1 MTDSKQKRLQSL
13 DQDVVSVPSTS
24 SRQVSGSDT
33 GSKGDSVLPSGRSA
47 GGSLMLILLAI
58 TMLLAL
64 AVGAMI
70 LINVQQRIDSLQTQV
85 GALKPAVDVASL
97 QAQSS
102 FLEGQLMLL
111 HERLDRLEEA
121 PLAAASSSR
130 SDSSGHVALSEVN
143 ARVRKLDIEN
153 GRLKVT
159 VDGLTDKLT
168 ALQSRTQRI
177 ESWTSSQREVLAQQ
191 SSAQEQQQ
199 DELDQAAQ
207 LEEMDSQLKRLNND
221 IRSIYRMLE
230 MGR

>member
-33 GSKGDSVLPSGRSA
+33 GSKGDSVSPSGRSA

-102 FLEGQLMLL
+102 FLEG
-111 HERLDRLEEA
+111 DRK
-121 PLAAASSSR
+121 S
-130 SDSSGHVALSEVN
+130 
-143 ARVRKLDIEN
+143 
-153 GRLKVT
+153 T
-159 VDGLTDKLT
+159 
-168 ALQSRTQRI
+168 
-177 ESWTSSQREVLAQQ
+177 
-191 SSAQEQQQ
+191 
-199 DELDQAAQ
+199 
-207 LEEMDSQLKRLNND
+207 RLNSSHVR
-221 IRSIYRMLE
+221 IS
-230 MGR
+230 